1 MNNEQF
7 RRLVGGNTPK
17 PTADDNNES
26 TPARSLA
33 LGSRQKSSIPMTPR
47 SVGFSRTDFQRQLA
61 ERNQT
66 DKPQKKKYR
75 TSAPKGSKLAAGYV
89 DRTKA
94 REDEDADS
102 RAVRIK
108 ALEES
113 LKKEEIDQETFD
125 RLRFEIAGGD
135 LSSTHLVKG
144 LDFRLL
150 ERVRK
155 GEDVYG
161 KTEDEP
167 DSDKEEDDEEE
178 AAEAEDVDEAF
189 EELESTNI
197 EAIAR
202 EKEAKKGQFATGG
215 LKPGQKRTRDM
226 ILAELKAARDAAK
239 AKNKSALGD
248 KFKKIGDKPAPGS
261 SRIERDSKGREVLIV
276 VDEDGHEKRKIRK
289 IQPQDQAK
297 AEAELEAK
305 AREAMMPDK
314 DAKPLGMEVPDIY
327 KPKPE
332 EEDEKEVDIFDD
344 VGDDYDP
351 LAGLGDDSDEDSD
364 EDEGEITKDTATP
377 SERVDRA
384 AMPPPPRPAT
394 TSEPR
399 NYFKDAKTKLV
410 SSETIQAPSMS
421 DPAIAAAFKRAA
433 SLKAIPKPSD
443 EDDGEARAKA
453 ERHRK
458 MLQNVDRDAEDMDM
472 GFGMSRFEDEAD
484 LDDSKVELSEWGNE
498 GDDKDGK
505 EGGDGKAKRKRGG
518 KKRKGDANSVADVMR
533 VMEQRKTAGK

>member
-17 PTADDNNES
+17 PTADNNEA

-47 SVGFSRTDFQRQLA
+47 SVGFSRNDFQRQLA
-61 ERNQT
+61 ERNQA
-66 DKPQKKKYR
+66 DKPQKKHR
-75 TSAPKGSKLAAGYV
+75 TSAPKGSRLAAGYV

-94 REDEDADS
+94 REDEEADS

-144 LDFRLL
+144 LDFKLL

-155 GEDVYG
+155 GENVYG
-161 KTEDEP
+161 ENSNEPEP
-167 DSDKEEDDEEE
+167 DDKEEE
-178 AAEAEDVDEAF
+178 AAEEEDVDEAF
-189 EELESTNI
+189 EELESTSV

-226 ILAELKAARDAAK
+226 ILAELKAARDAANAQK
-239 AKNKSALGD
+239 KSALGD
-248 KFKKIGDKPAPGS
+248 RFKKIGDKPAPGS
-261 SRIERDSKGREVLIV
+261 SRIERDNKGREVLIV
-276 VDEDGHEKRKIRK
+276 VDEDGHEKRKVRK
-289 IQPQDQAK
+289 IQPQEQA
-297 AEAELEAK
+297 ESEAK

-332 EEDEKEVDIFDD
+332 EEEKEVDIFDN

-351 LAGLGDDSDEDSD
+351 LAGLGGDSDEDSD
-364 EDEGEITKDTATP
+364 EDEGEVTKDTATP
-377 SERVDRA
+377 AERVDQA
-384 AMPPPPRPAT
+384 AMPPPPRPTT

-399 NYFKDAKTKLV
+399 NYFKDSKTKLV
-410 SSETIQAPSMS
+410 SSETLQAPSMS

-433 SLKAIPKPSD
+433 ALKAIPKPAD
-443 EDDGEARAKA
+443 EDDEEARAKA

-484 LDDSKVELSEWGNE
+484 LDESKVELSEWGNA

-505 EGGDGKAKRKRGG
+505 EGGKAKRKRGG
-518 KKRKGDANSVADVMR
+518 KKRKGDANNVADVMR
-533 VMEQRKTAGK
+533 VLEQRKTAGK

>member
-1 MNNEQF
+1 M
-7 RRLVGGNTPK
+7 
-17 PTADDNNES
+17 
-26 TPARSLA
+26 
-33 LGSRQKSSIPMTPR
+33 
-47 SVGFSRTDFQRQLA
+47 GFSRTDFQRQLA
-61 ERNQT
+61 ERNQP
-66 DKPQKKKYR
+66 DKSQRKHR

-94 REDEDADS
+94 REDEEADS

-144 LDFRLL
+144 LDFKLL

-155 GEDVYG
+155 GENVYG
-161 KTEDEP
+161 ENGNEP
-167 DSDKEEDDEEE
+167 EPGEEEEEEEEEE
-178 AAEAEDVDEAF
+178 AEAEGVDEAF
-189 EELESTNI
+189 EELESTNV
-197 EAIAR
+197 EAIER

-226 ILAELKAARDAAK
+226 ILAELKAARDAAT
-239 AKNKSALGD
+239 AKNQSALGT
-248 KFKKIGDKPAPGS
+248 KFKKIGDRPTPGT

-297 AEAELEAK
+297 AEAESEA

-314 DAKPLGMEVPDIY
+314 DAKPLGMAVPDIY

-332 EEDEKEVDIFDD
+332 EEEKEVDIFDD

-351 LAGLGDDSDEDSD
+351 LAGLGGDSDDESD
-364 EDEGEITKDTATP
+364 EDEGEATKDAVTP
-377 SERVDRA
+377 AEQTDRS

-399 NYFKDAKTKLV
+399 NYFKDSKTKLV
-410 SSETIQAPSMS
+410 SSEEVKAPSMS

-433 SLKAIPKPSD
+433 ALKAIPKPSD
-443 EDDGEARAKA
+443 EDDEEARAKA

-498 GDDKDGK
+498 DDKDGK
-505 EGGDGKAKRKRGG
+505 QGADGKAKRKRGG

-533 VMEQRKTAGK
+533 AMEQRKTAG

>member
-1 MNNEQF
+1 M
-7 RRLVGGNTPK
+7 
-17 PTADDNNES
+17 
-26 TPARSLA
+26 
-33 LGSRQKSSIPMTPR
+33 
-47 SVGFSRTDFQRQLA
+47 
-61 ERNQT
+61 
-66 DKPQKKKYR
+66 
-75 TSAPKGSKLAAGYV
+75 
-89 DRTKA
+89 
-94 REDEDADS
+94 
-102 RAVRIK
+102 RIK

-144 LDFRLL
+144 LDFKLL

-155 GEDVYG
+155 GENVYG
-161 KTEDEP
+161 ENNDEP
-167 DSDKEEDDEEE
+167 DSDKEEENDEDE

-226 ILAELKAARDAAK
+226 ILAELKAARDAAS

-248 KFKKIGDKPAPGS
+248 KFKKIGDKSAPGS

-289 IQPQDQAK
+289 IQPQDQAR

-327 KPKPE
+327 KPKP

-364 EDEGEITKDTATP
+364 EDEGEITKDATTP

-410 SSETIQAPSMS
+410 SSERIQAPSMS

-433 SLKAIPKPSD
+433 SLKAIQQPSD
-443 EDDGEARAKA
+443 EDDEEARAKA

-498 GDDKDGK
+498 GDDKDIK
-505 EGGDGKAKRKRGG
+505 EGGDGKTKRKRGG
-518 KKRKGDANSVADVMR
+518 KKRKGDANNVADVMR
-533 VMEQRKTAGK
+533 VLEQRKTAGK

>member
-17 PTADDNNES
+17 PSTDSSES
-26 TPARSLA
+26 TPARS

-47 SVGFSRTDFQRQLA
+47 SVGFSRNDFQRQLA
-61 ERNQT
+61 ERNQA
-66 DKPQKKKYR
+66 DKPQKKHR
-75 TSAPKGSKLAAGYV
+75 TSAPKGSRLAAGYV

-94 REDEDADS
+94 REDEEADS

-144 LDFRLL
+144 LDFKLL

-161 KTEDEP
+161 GNANEP
-167 DSDKEEDDEEE
+167 DPDEKEEEEGVEE
-178 AAEAEDVDEAF
+178 AEVEDVDEAF
-189 EELESTNI
+189 EELESTNV

-215 LKPGQKRTRDM
+215 PKPGQKRTRDM
-226 ILAELKAARDAAK
+226 ILAELKAARDAAN
-239 AKNKSALGD
+239 AKNKSALGN
-248 KFKKIGDKPAPGS
+248 KFKKIGDKPTPGS

-289 IQPQDQAK
+289 IQPHDQAK
-297 AEAELEAK
+297 AEAEAEA

-351 LAGLGDDSDEDSD
+351 LAGLGGDSDEDSD
-364 EDEGEITKDTATP
+364 EDEGETTNDASTP
-377 SERVDRA
+377 AEKIDRA

-399 NYFKDAKTKLV
+399 NYFKDSKTKLV
-410 SSETIQAPSMS
+410 SSEELKAPSMS

-433 SLKAIPKPSD
+433 ALKAIPKASD
-443 EDDGEARAKA
+443 DEEDEEARAKA

-484 LDDSKVELSEWGNE
+484 LDDSKVELSEWGIE
-498 GDDKDGK
+498 DDKDGK
-505 EGGDGKAKRKRGG
+505 QGADGKAKRKRGG

-533 VMEQRKTAGK
+533 VMEQRKTAG